1 MNHKMPTD
9 DVIRSAVALAS
20 RAPSLHNSQPWR
32 WVKEHDS
39 LNLFGDPDRVLPS
52 TDAFGRQMIISCG
65 VALNHLQAAFAA
77 AGWDTNVERL
87 PDPSHRLHLAKISF
101 QPSVN
106 ISEPEVERAD
116 AIARRRT
123 DRLPFAA
130 PSSWATFE
138 DVLRNVIRDNGS
150 DFDVLPDDCRPQLA
164 KASEFTASMRRYDS
178 MYQAELQWWSGHSG
192 LDEGVPSESLVS
204 SAEARRVGVGR
215 RFPTVDTEQRRV
227 EIDTD
232 HAKLLVLTT
241 RNDGQLQLLRCGEA
255 LSAVLLE
262 CTIEGLAT
270 CPLTH
275 LTEIPESREIVR
287 KLLGVTDIPQ
297 VIVRVGIAPKPADD
311 QILTSRRPLA
321 DVLEFRS

>member
-1 MNHKMPTD
+1 MNEKMPTD

-65 VALNHLQAAFAA
+65 VALNHLQASFAA
-77 AGWDTNVERL
+77 AGWNTGVGRL
-87 PDPSHRLHLAKISF
+87 PDPSNRLHLAKISF
-101 QPSVN
+101 EPADN
-106 ISEPEVERAD
+106 ISGPEAVRAD

-130 PSSWATFE
+130 PTGWAIVE
-138 DVLRNVIRDNGS
+138 DLLRNVIRDNGS
-150 DFDVLPDDCRPQLA
+150 DFEVLPDDSRPQLA
-164 KASEFTASMRRYDS
+164 KASEFTTSMRRYDS

-192 LDEGVPSESLVS
+192 LDDGIPSESLVS
-204 SAEARRVGVGR
+204 SAESRRVGVGR
-215 RFPTVDTEQRRV
+215 RFPTVDTDQRRV
-227 EIDTD
+227 EIETD

-241 RNDGQLQLLRCGEA
+241 RNDSQVELLRCGEA
-255 LSAVLLE
+255 LSALLLE

-275 LTEIPESREIVR
+275 LTEIPESRVIVR
-287 KLLGVTDIPQ
+287 KLLTGNGIPQ
-297 VIVRVGIAPKPADD
+297 VIVRVGIAPTQDDD
-311 QILTSRRPLA
+311 QILTARRPLA